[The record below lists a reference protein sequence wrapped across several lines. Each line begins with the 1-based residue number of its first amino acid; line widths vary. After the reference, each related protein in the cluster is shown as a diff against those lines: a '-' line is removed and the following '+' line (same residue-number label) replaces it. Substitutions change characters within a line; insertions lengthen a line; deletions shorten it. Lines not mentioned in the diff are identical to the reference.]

1 MRYAISHAPAAV
13 AALWQAG
20 CQWLGRDGLADRA
33 VVRPRFS
40 DLDSALFNELTRV
53 PGHYGFQATLAGP
66 FRLKQGR
73 TETELVE
80 ALIDF
85 AGRQRPIDLPP
96 LTIARLDDFFC
107 LRPVRHSQPVQ
118 VLASLCV
125 RHFDRFRA
133 PLSPSEMA
141 RCRAAR
147 LNGYERKNLA
157 LWGHPYVFEEFRFH
171 YPLTAR
177 ILDATLAAR
186 VQAALHELFAS
197 RLDLPLTLDSLCL
210 FVEPEPGRPF
220 RGLHALPFPGPFRQ
234 PEDHCDHNPPHLP
247 QNVSSGYQCHPA

>member
-1 MRYAISHAPAAV
+1 
-13 AALWQAG
+13 
-20 CQWLGRDGLADRA
+20 
-33 VVRPRFS
+33 
-40 DLDSALFNELTRV
+40 
-53 PGHYGFQATLAGP
+53 
-66 FRLKQGR
+66 
-73 TETELVE
+73 
-80 ALIDF
+80 
-85 AGRQRPIDLPP
+85 
-96 LTIARLDDFFC
+96 
-107 LRPVRHSQPVQ
+107 
-118 VLASLCV
+118 
-125 RHFDRFRA
+125 
-133 PLSPSEMA
+133 MA

-171 YPLTAR
+171 FPLTAH

-186 VQAALHELFAS
+186 VQAALHAHFAS

-220 RGLHALPFPGPFRQ
+220 RGLHSLPFPGPFRQ